1 MLHIKATISYCY
13 LKDLKV
19 IFFVKITNHQNKVL
33 RNMRIQETLKKE
45 HCEKKILQ
53 SKN

>member
-1 MLHIKATISYCY
+1 MLHIEASTSHCY
-13 LKDLKV
+13 PKKKC
-19 IFFVKITNHQNKVL
+19 FVKITNHQNKVL

-45 HCEKKILQ
+45 PCEKEILQ